1 MPKGEVNVNEALGA
15 GQVGCTAVADGT
27 GGMDNAGVM
36 ETEVLSN
43 DTHPLVSVTVN

>member
-1 MPKGEVNVNEALGA
+1 MPKGAVNVNDALGA
-15 GQVGCTAVADGT
+15 GQVGCTAVAAGT
-27 GGMDNAGVM
+27 GGMDNAGLM